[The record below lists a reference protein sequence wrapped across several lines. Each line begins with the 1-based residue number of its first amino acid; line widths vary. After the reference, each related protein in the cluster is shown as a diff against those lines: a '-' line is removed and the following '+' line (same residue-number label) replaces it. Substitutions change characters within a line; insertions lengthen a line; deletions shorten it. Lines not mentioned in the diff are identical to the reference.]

1 MGAVIKSYS
10 NAWAGGQREGVGR
23 QQVWLAASL
32 KIKANGEGQGE
43 SAGKK
48 KVEGRRETA

>member
-10 NAWAGGQREGVGR
+10 NARAGGQREGSR
-23 QQVWLAASL
+23 QQVWLAVPL

-43 SAGKK
+43 SAGEK
-48 KVEGRRETA
+48 KVEGRREAA